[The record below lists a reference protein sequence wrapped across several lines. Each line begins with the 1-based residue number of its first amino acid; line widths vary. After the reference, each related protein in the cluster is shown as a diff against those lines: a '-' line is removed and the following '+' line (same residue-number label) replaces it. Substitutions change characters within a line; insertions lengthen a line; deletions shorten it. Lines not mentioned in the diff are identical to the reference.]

1 MATVPVDAEKVAR
14 CRALAADIARDVQTT
29 IDLHTTVGVERTVA
43 RAYGVDGA
51 DPEGTPVANTLV
63 DRLHARGLAGF
74 GVAAF
79 LGREL
84 LRGKAD
90 IQQAGESLAFGE
102 GPIEPLGEADDRA
115 AILRAL
121 APHTEAALARIDQAR
136 AKRDALRTSLGIGA
150 TPLKYVIVATG
161 NIHDD
166 ATQAK
171 AAAFAGA
178 DIVAVIRAT
187 AQSLLDYVPE
197 GPTTEG
203 FGGTFATQENF
214 KIIRAA
220 LDEISGQ
227 MGRYVQ
233 QTNYSSG
240 LCMSEIAWMAA
251 VERLDMLLNDAMYGI
266 LFRDINMERTFI
278 DQYFSRRII
287 ARSGIVINTGED
299 NYLTT
304 ADAVER
310 AHTVLSS
317 QFINEAFALR
327 AGLVPEQMGLG
338 HAYEIDPWLEN
349 SFLLE
354 VAQAQLV
361 RQIFDRHPIKWMP
374 PTKHKTG
381 DIFHS
386 HVHDA
391 MFNFAG
397 ALTGQSIE
405 LLGMFSEAIHTPLL
419 MDRYL
424 SIKSAKYIF
433 GAVRHL
439 AEEIEFKPDGRI
451 AARARE
457 ILDLAHDLLVD
468 VQKETVWKA
477 IEHGVFAD
485 VKRTRTGGKGHA
497 GVVHRE
503 PSYTNP
509 ILDALEGR
517 AEVAR

>member
-1 MATVPVDAEKVAR
+1 MARLSVDTEKVAR
-14 CRALAADIARDVQTT
+14 CRALAAGIARDVQST
-29 IDLHTTVGVERTVA
+29 IDAHTSVGLERTVA
-43 RAYGVDGA
+43 RAYGVEGA
-51 DPEGTPVANTLV
+51 DGDGTPLANALV
-63 DRLHARGLAGF
+63 DRLHKQSAVGF
-74 GVAAF
+74 GVAYF
-79 LGREL
+79 LGRALSNGAASVQE
-84 LRGKAD
+84 AAE
-90 IQQAGESLAFGE
+90 QLAFG
-102 GPIEPLGEADDRA
+102 GEIAAPSPADDVGAIRA
-115 AILRAL
+115 ALRA
-121 APHTEAALARIDQAR
+121 PTDAALLRIDQAKAER
-136 AKRDALRTSLGIGA
+136 SGLRSELGTGPE
-150 TPLKYVIVATG
+150 PLKYVIVATG

-214 KIIRAA
+214 KIIRKA
-220 LDEISGQ
+220 LDEQSRV
-227 MGRYVQ
+227 MKRYVQ

-266 LFRDINMERTFI
+266 LFRDINMVRTFV

-287 ARSGIVINTGED
+287 ARSGIIINTGED

-310 AHTVLSS
+310 AHTVLAS

-327 AGLVPEQMGLG
+327 AGLPVEQMGLG
-338 HAYEIDPWLEN
+338 HAYEIDPWIED

-354 VAQAQLV
+354 VAQAQLI
-361 RQIFDRHPIKWMP
+361 RQIFDKHPIKWMP
-374 PTKHKTG
+374 PTKFKTG

-391 MFNFAG
+391 MFNLVG
-397 ALTGQSIE
+397 VLTGQSIE

-424 SIKSAKYIF
+424 SLKSAKYIF
-433 GAVRHL
+433 NTARGFAD
-439 AEEIEFKPDGRI
+439 EFEWKPDGKVQK
-451 AARARE
+451 RAKE
-457 ILDLAHDLLVD
+457 ILDSAEELLLEVD
-468 VQKETVWKA
+468 KQTIWTSIA
-477 IEHGVFAD
+477 NGVFAD
-485 VKRTRTGGKGHA
+485 VKRTRTGGKGYA
-497 GVVHRE
+497 GVHKRE
-503 PSYTNP
+503 PSYVNP
-509 ILDALEGR
+509 ILDVLESGK
-517 AEVAR
+517 